1 MSLKDSSSEK
11 FDHSHA
17 MEYEVQSRIALAGY
31 DACHELSACM
41 LTAKLGRVPNANIL
55 VVGAGGTAEE
65 VYRIATL
72 EPEWRFTAVDP
83 SAAMLE
89 CAKTR
94 LAERDL
100 SEKVRIIHGYV
111 HDLPN
116 DRCFDAA
123 TLIGVLHH
131 IKAGEDK
138 LDLLKAIAERLR
150 PNSPMILACNYLRY
164 ESEPLFL
171 SAWQQRWKMAGI
183 SSDEASRKLGKILE
197 GARPVESEEEV
208 DSLLA
213 QAGFKRTKRFFSS
226 LFLGGLDCI
235 LISCFYNY
243 YVEDNRTAD

>member
-1 MSLKDSSSEK
+1 MSIKVSSSEK
-11 FDHSHA
+11 FDHSRA

-41 LTAKLGRVPNANIL
+41 LTAKLGKVRNADIL

-65 VYRIATL
+65 VYRIAAL
-72 EPEWRFTAVDP
+72 EPEWKFTAVDP
-83 SAAMLE
+83 SASMLE

-100 SEKVRIIHGYV
+100 SNKVKIIHGYV

-116 DRCFDAA
+116 DRSFDAA
-123 TLIGVLHH
+123 TLVGVLHH
-131 IKAGEDK
+131 IKAVEDK
-138 LDLLKAIAERLR
+138 LDLLKSIAERLK
-150 PNSPMILACNYLRY
+150 PNSPMILACNYLPY

-183 SSDEASRKLGKILE
+183 SPDDASKKLGKILE

-208 DSLLA
+208 RSLLA
-213 QAGFKRTKRFFSS
+213 EAGFKRTKRFFSS
-226 LFLGGLDCI
+226 LFWGAWI
-235 LISCFYNY
+235 AY
-243 YVEDNRTAD
+243 